1 MKPSYGTIDAGCQ
14 HSAAERLPLP
24 EVKKV
29 CARIHR
35 CANLCLY
42 FATAPFGAVL
52 PAATLRKPI
61 SIRVIRSGADSS
73 NAGWKAVKTSHIS
86 HLIKENKTLFIIIIV
101 GLFLLELEIFALAA
115 MKSGRQSWLQVIDG
129 NGTVIYETSGKNL
142 SEFNKYY
149 FEKTFG
155 PFENYD
161 VRLVTRDRPFP
172 FRAWFVAA
180 IGIPVGAMLL
190 FGFVVKAYV
199 AIFHGSELQKDE
211 RRSGREPGSESR
223 LESILYR
230 ISRMNIFI
238 IGFLIF
244 VGVISYWIIPNMIT
258 YIGRT
263 GIETVIRF
271 KWVFITLGAVVVGI
285 GLWIIYLRYLL
296 AKKSIES
303 RTEIEKHRLALE
315 YQAHGQ
321 KPLRLDAPPADD
333 PPRQSLDW
341 DPADR
346 RQSPTTD
353 PS

>member
-1 MKPSYGTIDAGCQ
+1 M
-14 HSAAERLPLP
+14 
-24 EVKKV
+24 
-29 CARIHR
+29 
-35 CANLCLY
+35 
-42 FATAPFGAVL
+42 
-52 PAATLRKPI
+52 
-61 SIRVIRSGADSS
+61 
-73 NAGWKAVKTSHIS
+73 KTSRVS
-86 HLIKENKTLFIIIIV
+86 NLIQENKTLFIIIIV

-115 MKSGRQSWLQVIDG
+115 MKSGHKSWLQVIDANG
-129 NGTVIYETSGKNL
+129 NVIHETSGKNL

-161 VRLVTRDRPFP
+161 VRLKTRDNPFP

-199 AIFHGSELQKDE
+199 AIFHGSELQGDDSKPAC
-211 RRSGREPGSESR
+211 EPGYESR

-244 VGVISYWIIPNMIT
+244 VGVVSYWIIPNMIS
-258 YIGRT
+258 YLGRT

-271 KWVFITLGAVVVGI
+271 KWVFITLGAAVVGV
-285 GLWIIYLRYLL
+285 GLWIVYLRFLL

-303 RTEIEKHRLALE
+303 RTEIEKHRLELE
-315 YQAHGQ
+315 YKAHGGF
-321 KPLRLDAPPADD
+321 PLQLDAPAADKD
-333 PPRQSLDW
+333 SQTALKW
-341 DPADR
+341 DRGGPGHPS
-346 RQSPTTD
+346 SPD
-353 PS
+353 SH

>member
-1 MKPSYGTIDAGCQ
+1 MAGQ
-14 HSAAERLPLP
+14 A
-24 EVKKV
+24 
-29 CARIHR
+29 
-35 CANLCLY
+35 
-42 FATAPFGAVL
+42 
-52 PAATLRKPI
+52 
-61 SIRVIRSGADSS
+61 
-73 NAGWKAVKTSHIS
+73 AVKTTRIS
-86 HLIKENKTLFIIIIV
+86 KLIQENKTLFIIIIV

-115 MKSGRQSWLQVIDG
+115 MKSGRKSWLQVIDAKG
-129 NGTVIYETSGKNL
+129 NVIHETSGKNL

-161 VRLVTRDRPFP
+161 VRLQTREHPFP

-199 AIFHGSELQKDE
+199 AIFHGSEMQAEDTQPAC
-211 RRSGREPGSESR
+211 EPGLENR

-263 GIETVIRF
+263 GIETIIRF
-271 KWVFITLGAVVVGI
+271 KWVFITLGVVMAGI
-285 GLWIIYLRYLL
+285 GVWIVYLRYLL

-303 RTEIEKHRLALE
+303 HTEIEKHRLALE
-315 YQAHGQ
+315 YKAQHGL
-321 KPLRLDAPPADD
+321 PLQLDAPSGENAPRASLEWNRSGNKRPSSAD
-333 PPRQSLDW
+333 
-341 DPADR
+341 
-346 RQSPTTD
+346 TH
-353 PS
+353 

>member
-1 MKPSYGTIDAGCQ
+1 
-14 HSAAERLPLP
+14 
-24 EVKKV
+24 
-29 CARIHR
+29 
-35 CANLCLY
+35 
-42 FATAPFGAVL
+42 
-52 PAATLRKPI
+52 
-61 SIRVIRSGADSS
+61 
-73 NAGWKAVKTSHIS
+73 VKTSRVS
-86 HLIKENKTLFIIIIV
+86 NLIQENKTLFIIIIV

-115 MKSGRQSWLQVIDG
+115 MKSGRKSWLQVIDG
-129 NGTVIYETSGKNL
+129 NGNVIHETSGKNL

-161 VRLVTRDRPFP
+161 VRLKTRDNPFP

-199 AIFHGSELQKDE
+199 AIFHGSELQGDDSKPAC
-211 RRSGREPGSESR
+211 EPGYESR

-244 VGVISYWIIPNMIT
+244 IGVVSYWIIPNMIT
-258 YIGRT
+258 YLGRT

-271 KWVFITLGAVVVGI
+271 KWVFITLGALVVGI
-285 GLWIIYLRYLL
+285 GLWIVYLRYLL

-303 RTEIEKHRLALE
+303 RAEIEKHRLELE
-315 YQAHGQ
+315 YKAHGGFALQ
-321 KPLRLDAPPADD
+321 LDAPAADKD
-333 PPRQSLDW
+333 SKTALEW
-341 DPADR
+341 DRGGPGHPS
-346 RQSPTTD
+346 SPD
-353 PS
+353 SH

>member
-1 MKPSYGTIDAGCQ
+1 MKTT
-14 HSAAERLPLP
+14 R
-24 EVKKV
+24 
-29 CARIHR
+29 
-35 CANLCLY
+35 
-42 FATAPFGAVL
+42 FG
-52 PAATLRKPI
+52 
-61 SIRVIRSGADSS
+61 D
-73 NAGWKAVKTSHIS
+73 
-86 HLIKENKTLFIIIIV
+86 LIQQNKTLFIIIIV

-115 MKSGRQSWLQVIDG
+115 MKSGRKSWLQVIDAKG
-129 NGTVIYETSGKNL
+129 NVIHETSGKNL

-161 VRLVTRDRPFP
+161 VRLQTIDHPFP

-199 AIFHGSELQKDE
+199 AIFHGGELQGSESRPAD
-211 RRSGREPGSESR
+211 EPGFESR
-223 LESILYR
+223 LESVLYR

-244 VGVISYWIIPNMIT
+244 IGVVSYWILPNMIA

-263 GIETVIRF
+263 GIETIIRF
-271 KWVFITLGAVVVGI
+271 KWLFMTLGAVVVGI

-303 RTEIEKHRLALE
+303 QTEIEKHRLALE
-315 YQAHGQ
+315 YKARQGMAPQLEAPSHGSGFQ
-321 KPLRLDAPPADD
+321 EALAWKSDDGGNAGSAD
-333 PPRQSLDW
+333 S
-341 DPADR
+341 A
-346 RQSPTTD
+346 
-353 PS
+353 